1 MPNLLDLRFIRLSC
15 SKKRMRPLTM
25 PMPIPMTM
33 TGVLAVCCLV
43 LGCAAD
49 LPAVENSKSVADTG
63 RSRFK
68 RRAVNICQ
76 LTKHSVEEISD
87 STKDSLQEI
96 RDALGAMQIS
106 LERYHNFVVV
116 VVCLFAWTIVWLFLF
131 CFCLFVCL
139 LLLFFCFFLCLF
151 KTYRSFNN
159 PTCPQC
165 WWGLVQSSE
174 QGWVCLLSFYCAP
187 ISNRNDFVCLVPCF
201 FVFLFVCLLV

>member
-1 MPNLLDLRFIRLSC
+1 MVDRHIGSLYDPFFHFSC
-15 SKKRMRPLTM
+15 PVFYICVSYGLFSSKKRMRPLT
-25 PMPIPMTM
+25 MPIPMTM

-96 RDALGAMQIS
+96 REALSAMQSS
-106 LERYHNFVVV
+106 LEKYNKF
-116 VVCLFAWTIVWLFLF
+116 VCLFSWL
-131 CFCLFVCL
+131 V
-139 LLLFFCFFLCLF
+139 
-151 KTYRSFNN
+151 KIYRSPNSRHAYSL
-159 PTCPQC
+159 CS
-165 WWGLVQSSE
+165 GSLVEAWSSAE
-174 QGWVCLLSFYCAP
+174 QG
-187 ISNRNDFVCLVPCF
+187 
-201 FVFLFVCLLV
+201 